1 MDLSY
6 YLKAYLMYFLILIL
20 PVIIWIVFYRKKWY
34 GWACIAGLVA
44 VVCSFWNMMCEYTL
58 ANMTIDE
65 KPIIYLYPEQTQE
78 VSVKLVNDNI
88 ITTSY
93 PKYNE
98 EWKVIANPDG
108 SLKDVDT
115 GRNLYALYWE
125 GNNNIKLD
133 SKEGFVVKGE
143 DSIKFLEEKLA
154 ILGLNER
161 EAEEFIVYWLPRL
174 EANDYNFIH
183 FTTQEEIEE
192 IMPLEVNPKPDTM
205 IRVYMEFKKVNKNY
219 KCEEQILEKQERN
232 GFTLVEWGGIE
243 L

>member
-1 MDLSY
+1 MY
-6 YLKAYLMYFLILIL
+6 YIIALIALMIIPLIM
-20 PVIIWIVFYRKKWY
+20 WGNFFHKKQY
-34 GWACIAGLVA
+34 IAASLVGLVGWVFSA
-44 VVCSFWNMMCEYTL
+44 LVLYVVSLSPT
-58 ANMTIDE
+58 TIDE
-65 KPIIYLYPEQTQE
+65 KPIIYLYPEKTQE
-78 VSVKLVNDNI
+78 VSVKLVNDSI

-174 EANDYNFIH
+174 ESNDYNFIH
-183 FTTQEEIEE
+183 FATQEEIEE
-192 IMPLEVNPKPDTM
+192 IMPLEVNPNPDTM